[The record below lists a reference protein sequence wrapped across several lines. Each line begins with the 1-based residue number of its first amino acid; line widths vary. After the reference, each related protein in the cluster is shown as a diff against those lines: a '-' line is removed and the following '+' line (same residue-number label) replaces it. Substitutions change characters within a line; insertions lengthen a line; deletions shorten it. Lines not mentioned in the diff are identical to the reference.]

1 MPNYSGIWTE
11 QAVMQANGAG
21 NWPNA
26 PGAPTIGTATNTGD
40 GGTVS
45 VAFTAPTFAGLPAVI
60 TSYTVTS
67 SPGGF
72 TGTGASS
79 PITVSGLTNGTA
91 YTFTVTA
98 TNASG
103 TGPASAAS
111 NSVTPSLIVYV
122 EDVFSAYL
130 YAGSNSA
137 TTITNG
143 IDLSTK
149 GGLVWSKGRTGTADN
164 NLLID
169 TVRGVNKPLRS
180 NETAAQYT
188 ETTLTAFNTTGYNI
202 TGANGDINLSGR
214 NYVGWT
220 FREQPKFFDVVTL
233 NSSTTTYNHNL
244 GSTPGCIIVKCTD
257 ASGAYWVV
265 WHRSFAN
272 TTNNYLSLN
281 TTDAVDNFTN
291 AWPSAPTS
299 TQFSVNPSLW
309 ANGTTGIAYLF
320 AHNAGGFGANGTDNV
335 ISCGSFT
342 TDGSGNATVTLGY
355 EPQWVLMK
363 ASSGTG
369 SWFLTDN
376 MRGMSYTGGNYL
388 LANTSAAEVAGNA
401 YLRPTATGFGTF
413 AFGPGSLDY
422 IYIAI
427 RRGPMKVPTTGTSV
441 FAPIA
446 RTGTSSSNTAVT
458 AGFPVDAAFI
468 KASSTVKPWD
478 VEDRLRGGGKYL
490 EFQSTAAEVA
500 GSPAATINFTA
511 SNTGVLL
518 GTDSYVNSS
527 ANSYANYFL
536 QRAPSFFDEVC
547 YTGTGAAQTLTHN
560 LAAVPELMISRR
572 RDAVAGWAVYSAT
585 LGATKYMR
593 LQTDDAPSTGTTL
606 WNDTAPTST
615 QFTLGSTQSASS
627 GTYVQYLF
635 ATCAGVSKVGSYTGT
650 ATTQIINCGFTA
662 GARFVMIK
670 RTDSTGDWYVW
681 DSARGI
687 IAGNDPYLLL
697 NSTAAEVTNTD
708 YVDTAATGFEISST
722 APAAINANG
731 GTFIFLAI
739 A

>member
-1 MPNYSGIWTE
+1 MPLQATSGAASYDAFGGGVVAEPNYIESCFSTYLYT
-11 QAVMQANGAG
+11 G
-21 NWPNA
+21 N
-26 PGAPTIGTATNTGD
+26 
-40 GGTVS
+40 
-45 VAFTAPTFAGLPAVI
+45 
-60 TSYTVTS
+60 
-67 SPGGF
+67 
-72 TGTGASS
+72 
-79 PITVSGLTNGTA
+79 
-91 YTFTVTA
+91 
-98 TNASG
+98 SG
-103 TGPASAAS
+103 TQ
-111 NSVTPSLIVYV
+111 
-122 EDVFSAYL
+122 
-130 YAGSNSA
+130 
-137 TTITNG
+137 TITNG

-149 GGLVWSKGRTGTADN
+149 GGLVWIKQRASDRGHV
-164 NLLID
+164 LVD
-169 TVRGVNKPLRS
+169 TVRGATKFLTTCNSAAVGNATDA
-180 NETAAQYT
+180 EGTDTARVPSF
-188 ETTLTAFNTTGYNI
+188 TTSGFTL
-202 TGANGDINLSGR
+202 GADSATNSGSM
-214 NYVGWT
+214 VSWT
-220 FREQPKFFDVVTL
+220 FRKQPKFFDIVTYTG
-233 NSSTTTYNHNL
+233 NGSSKTINHNL
-244 GSTPGCIIVKCTD
+244 GSVPGVMIVKSTTYVDNWAVYHRSLGATKYIELNNTD
-257 ASGAYWVV
+257 AASTSVGSRW
-265 WHRSFAN
+265 
-272 TTNNYLSLN
+272 
-281 TTDAVDNFTN
+281 DAE
-291 AWPSAPTS
+291 PTS
-299 TQFSVNPSLW
+299 TSFSVGY
-309 ANGTTGIAYLF
+309 NGSVNASGETYVAYLF
-320 AHNAGGFGANGTDNV
+320 AHDAGGFGLSGTDNV
-335 ISCGSFT
+335 ISCGSYT
-342 TDGSGNATVTLGY
+342 GNGTAGNAVTLGF
-355 EPQWVLMK
+355 EPQWIMIK
-363 ASSGTG
+363 KTSSAGG
-369 SWFLTDN
+369 GWVIQDV
-376 MRGMSYTGGNYL
+376 MRGMSNTGSVAL
-388 LANTSAAEVAGNA
+388 SAQSSGDEADYG
-401 YLRPTATGFGTF
+401 LSTIIPTATGFTLPSYGGWNGSGETF
-413 AFGPGSLDY
+413 